1 MSLSSICKHEPEHF
15 PEHLMV
21 EKGSRKKKAAKEQM
35 LLLWLQGNPTLDQ
48 GSVIYTTRMLM
59 TTSAMIQ
66 LFGEV
71 FPIPSKDTE

>member
-1 MSLSSICKHEPEHF
+1 
-15 PEHLMV
+15 
-21 EKGSRKKKAAKEQM
+21 M

-59 TTSAMIQ
+59 TTSMTIQ

-71 FPIPSKDTE
+71 LATPSKDAELVFLESWE